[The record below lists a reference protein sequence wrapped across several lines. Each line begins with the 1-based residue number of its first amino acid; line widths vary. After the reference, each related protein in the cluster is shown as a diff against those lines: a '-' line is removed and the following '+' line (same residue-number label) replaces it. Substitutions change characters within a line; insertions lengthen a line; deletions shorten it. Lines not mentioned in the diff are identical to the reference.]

1 MKRLLAFII
10 AAITVFSMVACGGK
24 NEMENEN
31 VEADIKLE
39 ESIEQEKE
47 DKTEEK
53 EDKTEDKTSQKENNK
68 KEEEKKPS
76 SDKNTSSEKP
86 SAPAEDKKPEQKP
99 EVKPEEKPAV
109 TPEPEKKP
117 ETVPEEKPA
126 QTSKTAGNILLDDFK
141 KRASGSSA
149 LSIAEGIATNSI
161 IPFMTGAM
169 PVEPGY
175 LAGFDN
181 AEITGFKEGA
191 SFGPMI
197 GSVPFIGYVFILE
210 DGTDAASFISNLKSN
225 ANLRWNICVE
235 AEEMVAGSSG
245 NKVFFVMCNKD
256 LNAEE

>member
-1 MKRLLAFII
+1 MKRLLALLI
-10 AAITVFSMVACGGK
+10 AVLTVFSMAACGGK
-24 NEMENEN
+24 NENEKENI
-31 VEADIKLE
+31 EADAKVE
-39 ESIEQEKE
+39 ETIEQEKE
-47 DKTEEK
+47 DKAEE
-53 EDKTEDKTSQKENNK
+53 TEDKTANKENNK

-86 SAPAEDKKPEQKP
+86 SASAEDKKP

-161 IPFMTGAM
+161 IPFMAGAM

-210 DGTDAASFISNLKSN
+210 DGTDASAFISNLKSN